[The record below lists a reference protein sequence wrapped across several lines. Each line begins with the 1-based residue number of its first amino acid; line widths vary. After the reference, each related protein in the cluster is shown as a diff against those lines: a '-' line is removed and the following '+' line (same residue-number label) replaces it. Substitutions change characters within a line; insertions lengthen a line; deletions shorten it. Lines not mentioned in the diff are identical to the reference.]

1 MLLSCP
7 KKTYLLWRHTM
18 KKVTIL
24 ILFMI
29 LTFCAFIATGEE
41 EKPIFK
47 SLNCGIC
54 HKADTGKAYPSLI
67 EITKAYN
74 GDKDKLI
81 KYFQGKSEPIMNL
94 EKAKSMEKF
103 LEKTKALSE
112 DELNSL
118 VEFILSHEE

>member
-1 MLLSCP
+1 MTRYHGMILSA
-7 KKTYLLWRHTM
+7 
-18 KKVTIL
+18 
-24 ILFMI
+24 ILF
-29 LTFCAFIATGEE
+29 FCAFSATGAD

-81 KYFQGKSEPIMNL
+81 KYFQVKSEPIMNI
-94 EKAKSMEKF
+94 EKAKGMEKY

-118 VEFILSHEE
+118 VEFILSHEEE

>member
-1 MLLSCP
+1 M
-7 KKTYLLWRHTM
+7 KTYL
-18 KKVTIL
+18 IL
-24 ILFMI
+24 ILFTI
-29 LTFCAFIATGEE
+29 L
-41 EKPIFK
+41 IFYSFSTASADDK
-47 SLNCGIC
+47 SVYDSLKCGIC
-54 HKADTGKAYPSLI
+54 HKADTGKTYPSLI
-67 EITKAYN
+67 EISKAYN
-74 GDKDKLI
+74 GDTEKLV